1 MKALKFAMLL
11 PGLLLVSGVLLA
23 ATQYGEAI
31 IEQGSM
37 TVLREGQTLT
47 FDQVNR
53 AVPVNEGDL
62 IRVRPESV
70 VQLKSRENATITLGS
85 NAVFQVKPWRAK
97 GKTGFLRALFGRFR
111 ASVATLTGGEQF
123 NVRTATATIG
133 VKGTEFFWQT
143 NNRGGSL
150 VGVTES
156 NVGLQGQVGPEQG
169 LGPGFA
175 SLVVGANPATSP
187 IPIPQNLLDAFNANL
202 NSPAANSPAARRFV
216 AQQSLIDAGIVD
228 QDTLDE
234 NSGDESGGE
243 GGDDGGGSGGGSL
256 LPDVDGAAAG
266 GARRATLPLDFNP
279 NP

>member
-1 MKALKFAMLL
+1 MKALRIAMLL
-11 PGLLLVSGVLLA
+11 PGLLLVSGVLWA
-23 ATQYGEAI
+23 ATQYGEAT

-47 FDQVNR
+47 FDEPNR
-53 AVPVNEGDL
+53 PVPVNEGDL

-133 VKGTEFFWQT
+133 VKGTKFFWQT

-150 VGVTES
+150 VGVTQS
-156 NVGLQGQVGPEQG
+156 NVGVQGQIGPEQG

-175 SLVVGANPATSP
+175 SLVLGSNPATSP
-187 IPIPQNLLDAFNANL
+187 IPIPQELLDAFNAGL

-216 AQQSLIDAGIVD
+216 AQQALINAGILNE
-228 QDTLDE
+228 DTLNE
-234 NSGDESGGE
+234 TSGDDGGT
-243 GGDDGGGSGGGSL
+243 GGDDGGDDGGTQIT
-256 LPDVDGAAAG
+256 LPDLEQITGPRGRV
-266 GARRATLPLDFNP
+266 RLDFQP
-279 NP
+279 